1 MKTVEVGIAVADGDQ
16 IIIGQSHFIKS
27 VEDLY
32 EALATS
38 MPGIRF
44 GLAFCEASGKALIR
58 LEGTDAT
65 LTGLARDYAGRLAC
79 GHSFV
84 VVLRGAYPINVLN
97 RIKAVEEV
105 VSIFCATSN
114 PVTVVVADS
123 GKGRGILGVIDGVQ
137 PEGVEGDPDKE
148 ERRAFLRK
156 ICYNR

>member
-1 MKTVEVGIAVADGDQ
+1 M
-16 IIIGQSHFIKS
+16 
-27 VEDLY
+27 
-32 EALATS
+32 
-38 MPGIRF
+38 
-44 GLAFCEASGKALIR
+44 
-58 LEGTDAT
+58 
-65 LTGLARDYAGRLAC
+65 
-79 GHSFV
+79 

-123 GKGRGILGVIDGVQ
+123 GKGRGILGVIDGVR

-156 ICYNR
+156 IGYKR